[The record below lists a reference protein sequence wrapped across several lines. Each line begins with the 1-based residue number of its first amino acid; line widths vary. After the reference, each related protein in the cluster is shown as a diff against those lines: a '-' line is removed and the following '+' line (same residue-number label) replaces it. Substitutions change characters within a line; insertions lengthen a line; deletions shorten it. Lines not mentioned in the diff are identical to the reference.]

1 MRIFTA
7 AFAIAAGF
15 IVLLGYFFP
24 AQLEPLRLLL
34 VDWAILIAGMAVL
47 VGIFNLVAVQME
59 KIRTRQKGGMY
70 GVILIV
76 SLFITFVSG
85 LLTFSLPAD
94 HPYRHFYSVLTMDA
108 IIVPVE
114 ASLMAILAVTL
125 VYASIRLLRRRVDVM
140 SVLFLVVAVIFLI
153 AIMPTPFG
161 PLLGERGNQAVV
173 NFLETFSHGGTRG
186 LLIGIALG
194 TLLTGLRVLFGI
206 DRPYGGN

>member
-24 AQLEPLRLLL
+24 TQLEPFRLLL

-76 SLFITFVSG
+76 SLLITFGSG
-85 LLTFSLPAD
+85 LVLGPAD
-94 HPYRHFYSVLTMDA
+94 PSYMRLTMDA

-114 ASLMAILAVTL
+114 ASLMAILVVTL
-125 VYASIRLLRRRVDVM
+125 LYASIRLLRRRVDVM
-140 SVLFLVVAVIFLI
+140 SVLFLVVAVVFLI

-173 NFLETFSHGGTRG
+173 NFLGTFSHGGTRG

>member
-24 AQLEPLRLLL
+24 AQLESLRFLLI
-34 VDWAILIAGMAVL
+34 DWAIIIAGVAVL

-59 KIRTRQKGGMY
+59 KIRTRQKGGIY
-70 GVILIV
+70 GAILVV
-76 SLFITFVSG
+76 SLFITVISG
-85 LLTFSLPAD
+85 LILGPQ
-94 HPYRHFYSVLTMDA
+94 HPYMRLAMDA
-108 IIVPVE
+108 IIIPVE
-114 ASLMAILAVTL
+114 SSLMAILAVTL
-125 VYASIRLLRRRVDVM
+125 IYASIRLLRRRVDVT
-140 SVLFLVVAVIFLI
+140 SVLFLVVAVVFLI
-153 AIMPTPFG
+153 AVMPTPFG
-161 PLLGERGNQAVV
+161 PLLGERGNQFVV
-173 NFLETFSHGGTRG
+173 DTLGTFSQGGTRG

>member
-1 MRIFTA
+1 MRYFTA
-7 AFAIAAGF
+7 AFAIATGL

-24 AQLEPLRLLL
+24 GPLESLRFYL
-34 VDWAILIAGMAVL
+34 VDGTIMIAGIAVL

-59 KIRTRQKGGMY
+59 KIRNRQKGGMY
-70 GVILIV
+70 GAILIV
-76 SLFITFVSG
+76 SLLITFVSG
-85 LLTFSLPAD
+85 IVLGPQ
-94 HPYRHFYSVLTMDA
+94 HPYMRLTVDA

-114 ASLMAILAVTL
+114 ASLMAILAITL
-125 VYASIRLLRRRVDVM
+125 IYASIRLLRRRVDVM
-140 SVLFLVVAVIFLI
+140 SVLFLAVAIVFLI
-153 AIMPTPFG
+153 AILPTPFG
-161 PLLGERGNQAVV
+161 PLFGERGNQALV